1 MLLVI
6 YFSTDL
12 FGQQENEKAT
22 PFDQKLNS
30 KFEMKV
36 ILSFC
41 VGVDV
46 ISYTF
51 YNCQTVSSIETL
63 NVSIRKKEKIFIFFI
78 NGQKVK

>member
-46 ISYTF
+46 IS
-51 YNCQTVSSIETL
+51 L
-63 NVSIRKKEKIFIFFI
+63 NVSMRKKGKIFVFFI

>member
-22 PFDQKLNS
+22 SFDQKLNS

-36 ILSFC
+36 ILPFC

-51 YNCQTVSSIETL
+51 YNCQTVSSIEAL
-63 NVSIRKKEKIFIFFI
+63 NVSVRKKGKIFIFFI